1 MPENVR
7 TTGPATAELVAGLAA
22 EGFVRLS
29 GTDFP
34 VDTGGAE
41 FAEFRA
47 GWEDLIRDDALV
59 DGGSYRYRRYG
70 RLAAV
75 PVGEGFEL
83 TPLPHRAFRQDS
95 IPMWRSNE
103 RLFAPI
109 EPAFLTNPCLHDLIS
124 TDLALAALVRSC
136 PEWTVGLH
144 MIRIVAVPG
153 EPGLPTPE
161 GRHRDGHSFVGMHLV
176 RRENSAG
183 GESTIYRDGLP
194 EVRFTLR
201 DPLESVLVDD
211 TAIWHEASPIS
222 ILDPAGGRTVRDMLL
237 VDVNP
242 A

>member
-7 TTGPATAELVAGLAA
+7 TSGLAAADLVAGLAG

-29 GTDFP
+29 GPDFP
-34 VDTGGAE
+34 VDTGGAA

-47 GWEDLIRDDALV
+47 GWEDLVRDSALV

-70 RLAAV
+70 RVTAV
-75 PVGEGFEL
+75 PTGAGFEL
-83 TPLPHRAFRQDS
+83 TPLPHQTFRQDS
-95 IPMWRSNE
+95 IPMWRSSD

-109 EPAFLTNPCLHDLIS
+109 EPAFLDNLCLRDVIA
-124 TDLALAALVRSC
+124 TDLSLAAQVRSC
-136 PEWTVGLH
+136 GEWTVGLH
-144 MIRIVAVPG
+144 MIRIVAVNG

-237 VDVNP
+237 VDINP

>member
-7 TTGPATAELVAGLAA
+7 TSGPAAADLVAGLAGD
-22 EGFVRLS
+22 GFARLS
-29 GTDFP
+29 GQDFA
-34 VDTGGAE
+34 VDTGGAA
-41 FAEFRA
+41 FRDFRA
-47 GWEDLIRDDALV
+47 GWEDLVLDGALV

-75 PVGEGFEL
+75 PSGAGFEL
-83 TPLPHRAFRQDS
+83 TPLPHRTFRQDG
-95 IPMWRSNE
+95 IPMWRSND

-109 EPAFLTNPCLHDLIS
+109 EPAFLDDRCLREIIT
-124 TDLALAALVRSC
+124 TDLSLAAQVRSS

-144 MIRIVAVPG
+144 MIRIVAVAG

-183 GESTIYRDGLP
+183 GESAIYRDGLP
-194 EVRFTLR
+194 DVQFTLR